1 VLRIEENPPPRWPEE
16 RPLEDE
22 LGKWWVV
29 RTKSRNEKALAWDL
43 VRLDISYY
51 LPQVTRRTVRK
62 DNGKPRKSVMCLF
75 PGYISVAD
83 FPRHKQNLYRT
94 NRIYKGL
101 EVIDQERF
109 VEELN
114 QVKKAL
120 EYAREVE
127 TSPGPAVGQ
136 RVLIIDG
143 PMAGLRGIV
152 SSLDNRPDRVHL
164 NVEMFQR
171 SVSIKVPREFI
182 TPADEGSIARI
193 SSA

>member
-1 VLRIEENPPPRWPEE
+1 MLRIEENPPPRWPEE